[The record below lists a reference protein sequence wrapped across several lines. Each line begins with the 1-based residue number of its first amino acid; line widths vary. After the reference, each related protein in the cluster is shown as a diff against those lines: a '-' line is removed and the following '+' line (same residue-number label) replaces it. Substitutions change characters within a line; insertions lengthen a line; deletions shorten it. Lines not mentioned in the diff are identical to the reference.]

1 MLQDGH
7 PPLLFAS
14 SAVGDGHAVEYVA
27 DEVGTAW
34 RRLAC
39 SAGQIKAVRGE
50 TFAAAG
56 EFELCSWLP
65 FLPHDGEVT
74 VRSGHDVEIAAVAFA
89 PLGVEFVHQTFR
101 VRMSAGVVEHEIG
114 PSCGV

>member
-56 EFELCSWLP
+56 EFELVLGYRS
-65 FLPHDGEVT
+65 FLTMEKSPSEAVT
-74 VRSGHDVEIAAVAFA
+74 TSKSLR
-89 PLGVEFVHQTFR
+89 
-101 VRMSAGVVEHEIG
+101 
-114 PSCGV
+114 

>member
-34 RRLAC
+34 RLLR
-39 SAGQIKAVRGE
+39 GPDKGRPGRDVRCCRGIR
-50 TFAAAG
+50 A
-56 EFELCSWLP
+56 CSWLP